1 MNFYIAIIFFC
12 MNGECSFAKDPTNY
26 YNQVD
31 CEKQVIAV
39 IQALNSRAIV
49 NDGACLLIQPEQ
61 T

>member
-12 MNGECSFAKDPTNY
+12 MDGACAFSQDDTNY
-26 YNQVD
+26 YNKAD

-39 IQALNSRAIV
+39 IQALHSRAIV
-49 NDGACLLIQPEQ
+49 NDGACFLIKPEQ

>member
-1 MNFYIAIIFFC
+1 MNFYIAVIFFC
-12 MNGECSFAKDPTNY
+12 MNSECAFSTDDTNY
-26 YNQVD
+26 YSKAD

-49 NDGACLLIQPEQ
+49 NDGACLLIKPEQ